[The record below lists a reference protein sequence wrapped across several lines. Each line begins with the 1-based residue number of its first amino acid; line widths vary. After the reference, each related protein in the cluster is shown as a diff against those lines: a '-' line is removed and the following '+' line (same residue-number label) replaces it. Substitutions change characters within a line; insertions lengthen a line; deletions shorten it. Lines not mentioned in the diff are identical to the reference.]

1 MSSGELSVTTSGAR
15 RERVS
20 DLVFEVMHR
29 FGGHLDASAAAAGL
43 TPMQAM
49 LLHRLDDEQPVPMS
63 EIARKMHCDT
73 SNATGLVDRLEQ
85 RDLIVR
91 VTPATDRRI
100 RAVLLTDH
108 GRQVRADLDR
118 RIRAENP
125 VFDHLDQA
133 EMEQLEHLLNRVLTP
148 PAAPGATEA

>member
-1 MSSGELSVTTSGAR
+1 MTSGELSVTTSGAR
-15 RERVS
+15 RERLS
-20 DLVFEVMHR
+20 DLLFEVMHR
-29 FGGHLDASAAAAGL
+29 FSGHLEASAAAAGL

-49 LLHRLDDEQPVPMS
+49 LLHRLDDEHPVPMS

-100 RAVLLTDH
+100 RAVLLTEH
-108 GRQVRADLDR
+108 GRQVRADLDQ
-118 RIRAENP
+118 RIRAGNP
-125 VFDHLDQA
+125 LFEDLNQT
-133 EMEQLEHLLNRVLTP
+133 EMEQMEHLLKRALTP
-148 PAAPGATEA
+148 GGE